1 MFWRAPL
8 LHQRQKCQVKL
19 AYTVAVFIM
28 PPLVL
33 PKLFFLSPSACV
45 RSANSNFRS
54 SILLSSRP
62 KGCLQQWWGWFLVLV
77 NWITLSWVISLSNV
91 YLSSIEST
99 AVLGGLMRALV
110 FQRKI
115 FQTSSSSWLSKSP
128 TKGGKSIYHRS
139 FIDWRRRHES
149 RHVAFLSFDDKLKIT
164 PL

>member
-54 SILLSSRP
+54 FYSSFISPKRLLTTLR
-62 KGCLQQWWGWFLVLV
+62 FLVLV

-149 RHVAFLSFDDKLKIT
+149 RHVACLSFDDKLKIT

>member
-1 MFWRAPL
+1 MFWRAPQ

-54 SILLSSRP
+54 FYSSFISPKRLLTTLR
-62 KGCLQQWWGWFLVLV
+62 FLVLV

>member
-54 SILLSSRP
+54 FYSSFISPKRLLTTVVRLVLGPGQLNYSILSDLSIQCVPFVYWIYRSVGWTHARSCSKERFSKLLP
-62 KGCLQQWWGWFLVLV
+62 PLDSANLQQKEGSRF
-77 NWITLSWVISLSNV
+77 IT
-91 YLSSIEST
+91 
-99 AVLGGLMRALV
+99 GLLLTDGAGMKV
-110 FQRKI
+110 D
-115 FQTSSSSWLSKSP
+115 T
-128 TKGGKSIYHRS
+128 
-139 FIDWRRRHES
+139 
-149 RHVAFLSFDDKLKIT
+149 
-164 PL
+164 

>member
-62 KGCLQQWWGWFLVLV
+62 KGCLQHWG
-77 NWITLSWVISLSNV
+77 SWSW
-91 YLSSIEST
+91 SIELLYLEWSLYPMCT
-99 AVLGGLMRALV
+99 FRLLNLPQCWVDSCAL
-110 FQRKI
+110 FPERKI

-164 PL
+164 P

>member
-54 SILLSSRP
+54 FSPFFFHLAQPKGSLQPRLVLGPGQLNYSILSDLSIQCVPFVYWIYRSVGWTHARSSSQERFSKLLP
-62 KGCLQQWWGWFLVLV
+62 PLDSANLQQKEGSRF
-77 NWITLSWVISLSNV
+77 IT
-91 YLSSIEST
+91 
-99 AVLGGLMRALV
+99 GLLLTDGAGMKV
-110 FQRKI
+110 D
-115 FQTSSSSWLSKSP
+115 T
-128 TKGGKSIYHRS
+128 
-139 FIDWRRRHES
+139 
-149 RHVAFLSFDDKLKIT
+149 
-164 PL
+164 